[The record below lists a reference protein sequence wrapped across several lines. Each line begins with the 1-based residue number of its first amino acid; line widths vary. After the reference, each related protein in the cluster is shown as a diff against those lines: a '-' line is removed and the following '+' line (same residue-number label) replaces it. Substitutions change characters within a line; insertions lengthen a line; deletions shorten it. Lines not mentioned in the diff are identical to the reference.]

1 MIRAWK
7 SLWNARYFEIKA
19 TEIAVTV
26 STAYSKQTMQ
36 RQQLAVQGVE
46 QMMGKVGNMQTVLFS
61 L

>member
-1 MIRAWK
+1 M
-7 SLWNARYFEIKA
+7 S
-19 TEIAVTV
+19 VTV